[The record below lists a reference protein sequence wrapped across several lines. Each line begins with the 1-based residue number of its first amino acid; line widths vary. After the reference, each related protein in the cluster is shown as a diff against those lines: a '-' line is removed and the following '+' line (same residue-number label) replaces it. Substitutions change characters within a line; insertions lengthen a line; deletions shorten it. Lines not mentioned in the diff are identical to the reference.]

1 MFDSHRVYLEY
12 ANGQLGRKAKVVREP
27 KSYMDMAIPCRNYT
41 IIEKIEMCCVEDVET
56 SSDECRSV
64 GVR

>member
-1 MFDSHRVYLEY
+1 MRFCPYCRAEVNDFDSECEY
-12 ANGQLGRKAKVVREP
+12 CGAELPLDEKA
-27 KSYMDMAIPCRNYT
+27 AL

-56 SSDECRSV
+56 SSDECKSV